1 MTSQSELHNR
11 LTGEIVKSIVLPPLA
26 AGGDFKDVMV
36 LLESVIA
43 GVVLGMFKLG
53 GDNIVLDTVLA
64 GVKAR
69 VEEVMARERLGPLP
83 TKGSA

>member
-1 MTSQSELHNR
+1 MSIQSELHNR
-11 LTGEIVKSIVLPPLA
+11 LAGDIVKMIVMPPLE

-43 GVVLGMFKLG
+43 GVVLVMFKLG

-69 VEEVMARERLGPLP
+69 VEEIMARERLGPLP

>member
-1 MTSQSELHNR
+1 MSAQSELHNR
-11 LTGEIVKSIVLPPLA
+11 LAGEIVKSIVMPPLQ

-36 LLESVIA
+36 LLETVIA

-53 GDNIVLDTVLA
+53 GDNIVLETVLA

-69 VEEVMARERLGPLP
+69 VEEIMARERLGPLP

>member
-1 MTSQSELHNR
+1 MSIQSDLHNR
-11 LTGEIVKSIVLPPLA
+11 MAGDIVKMIVMPPLE

-53 GDNIVLDTVLA
+53 GDNIVLDTVLE

-69 VEEVMARERLGPLP
+69 VEEIMARERLGPLP

>member
-1 MTSQSELHNR
+1 MTAQSDLHNR
-11 LTGEIVKSIVLPPLA
+11 IVGEIVKSIVVPPLTS
-26 AGGDFKDVMV
+26 GGDYKDVMV
-36 LLESVIA
+36 VLESVIA

-69 VEEVMARERLGPLP
+69 VEEIMARERLGPLP

>member
-1 MTSQSELHNR
+1 MSIQSDLHNR
-11 LTGEIVKSIVLPPLA
+11 IAGEIVKMIVMPPLE

-53 GDNIVLDTVLA
+53 GDNIVLDTVMDA
-64 GVKAR
+64 AKAR
-69 VEEVMARERLGPLP
+69 VQEIMARDRLGQLP